1 MTARRRPAVLPDPP
15 PPAPYGVGFDWS
27 HHKVAWSRPEGRC
40 QHCGRSALMTNESGD
55 PEHKVCAEGA
65 AVAQRGEAAVRTEL
79 ALYYA
84 SRKGKGRDGSR

>member
-1 MTARRRPAVLPDPP
+1 
-15 PPAPYGVGFDWS
+15 
-27 HHKVAWSRPEGRC
+27 
-40 QHCGRSALMTNESGD
+40 MTNESGD